1 MEICKWERIFPNFSS
16 LSWLPV
22 QYRIDF
28 KLLVFVYKSLNGLAA
43 SYLSEL
49 SVHKLPR
56 TIMSSDQS
64 VLIVQRT
71 RYKRRGNQAFIVAAP
86 KRWNSLTLGS
96 FQL

>member
-1 MEICKWERIFPNFSS
+1 MGTCKWERISPILSS
-16 LSWLPV
+16 LGCLPV

-56 TIMSSDQS
+56 TLMSSD
-64 VLIVQRT
+64 
-71 RYKRRGNQAFIVAAP
+71 
-86 KRWNSLTLGS
+86 
-96 FQL
+96 